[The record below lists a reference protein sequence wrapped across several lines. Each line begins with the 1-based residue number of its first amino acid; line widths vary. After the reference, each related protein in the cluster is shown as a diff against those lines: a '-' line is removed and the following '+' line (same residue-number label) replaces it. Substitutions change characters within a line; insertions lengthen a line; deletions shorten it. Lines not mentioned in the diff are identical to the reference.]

1 MIKFL
6 GHLLKFWALF
16 FFGVVVSSLF
26 GAFTGWCVGLIFGK
40 TILGILAT
48 LGIEGFKM
56 WQIGVFLGFVG
67 GFFRTLTSNDAPQQA
82 PKPKKQEM
90 QRP

>member
-1 MIKFL
+1 MIKL
-6 GHLLKFWALF
+6 LEHLLKLWTLF
-16 FFGVVVSSLF
+16 FAWAFISSF
-26 GAFTGWCVGLIFGK
+26 IGAFTGWCVGLFFGK

-56 WQIGVFLGFVG
+56 WQIGAFLGFVG
-67 GFFRTLTSNDAPQQA
+67 GFFRTLTFNDARQQA
-82 PKPKKQEM
+82 PEPKKQEM